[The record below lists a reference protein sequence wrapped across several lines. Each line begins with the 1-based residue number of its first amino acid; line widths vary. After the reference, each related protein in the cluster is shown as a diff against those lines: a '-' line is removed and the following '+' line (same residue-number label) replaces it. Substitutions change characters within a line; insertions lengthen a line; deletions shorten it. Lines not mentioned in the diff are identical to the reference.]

1 LARSKKLAVDSE
13 FEKVRDQALDLD
25 LDARAAFV
33 QILLESLEHLTEA
46 ENERQCLDVA
56 EKRQRDVW
64 EGRVKLVPGDEAKA
78 LLDRALS

>member
-1 LARSKKLAVDSE
+1 LARSKKLAVDSK

-25 LDARAAFV
+25 LDARAALV

-46 ENERQCLDVA
+46 ENERLCLDVA